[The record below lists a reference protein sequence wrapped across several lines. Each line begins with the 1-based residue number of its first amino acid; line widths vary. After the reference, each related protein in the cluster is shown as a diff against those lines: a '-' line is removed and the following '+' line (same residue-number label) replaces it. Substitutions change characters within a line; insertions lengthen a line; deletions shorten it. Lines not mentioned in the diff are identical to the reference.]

1 MIFGYRC
8 YDRLAPDSVGLACF
22 KIGGDYAMAFGAFV
36 VEIFI
41 AVNSFKESCDFLS
54 FGHIKCKFVCAVF
67 FGGKGMLIH
76 HAHAIVS
83 AEVQLMCQC
92 DLLCVLGQI
101 VFHKSDRL
109 TAIICILGRRM
120 NILTVESHGVEKS
133 VFGLLGN
140 IFHIVFNV
148 LGALRLE
155 LADRKGLRKPDD
167 YRFLWVTEFPQFEWS
182 DEEER
187 FVAMHHPFTMP
198 NPDDLPL
205 LEEHPEQVR
214 AKAYDFVCNGIE
226 VGGGSLRIHDTKLQ
240 ERMFEVL
247 GFTPERAQ
255 AQFGFLMN
263 AFKYGAPPHAGLA
276 FGLDR
281 FVSIMAGLDS
291 IRDCI
296 AFPKNNSGRDVM
308 LDAPSA
314 LDPKQLDE
322 LNLKIDVHQA

>member
-1 MIFGYRC
+1 MIFGYRG
-8 YDRLAPDSVGLACF
+8 YDRLAPNRIGLACF

-148 LGALRLE
+148 LGQPRTLCIFKLEMYSLAVCVPVLDACDLNRYIACTVFVFYDAVDSIFRDLCQCCCLGAVDGLKGGELIICGDLIEIFGRYLIEALC
-155 LADRKGLRKPDD
+155 
-167 YRFLWVTEFPQFEWS
+167 TCFES
-182 DEEER
+182 CSVYE
-187 FVAMHHPFTMP
+187 PP
-198 NPDDLPL
+198 
-205 LEEHPEQVR
+205 
-214 AKAYDFVCNGIE
+214 NGICSCFARSQHQ
-226 VGGGSLRIHDTKLQ
+226 GRSGYK
-240 ERMFEVL
+240 
-247 GFTPERAQ
+247 
-255 AQFGFLMN
+255 
-263 AFKYGAPPHAGLA
+263 
-276 FGLDR
+276 R
-281 FVSIMAGLDS
+281 FFQHLV
-291 IRDCI
+291 
-296 AFPKNNSGRDVM
+296 F
-308 LDAPSA
+308 
-314 LDPKQLDE
+314 
-322 LNLKIDVHQA
+322 HH